1 MRVTTTRE
9 SGFTLVEVLVAL
21 FLITIG
27 VLAAAPMFIY
37 ATQGNAVGADFGS
50 GGALGVERMELL
62 REQDY
67 SALAA
72 GGSLTANTAG
82 YFDTS
87 DPDYT
92 VRWQI
97 TDNASPANTKTIEVR
112 VVANR
117 TVVGRAKSVT
127 LTSIRGR

>member
-1 MRVTTTRE
+1 MTTTRSE
-9 SGFTLVEVLVAL
+9 RGFSLVEVLVAL

-62 REQDY
+62 RSQPY

-72 GGSLTANTAG
+72 GGGLTSDVTG

-87 DPDYT
+87 DPGYR

-97 TDNASPANTKTIEVR
+97 TDNVSPANTKTIEVR
-112 VVANR
+112 VIANR
-117 TVVGRAKSVT
+117 QVVGNAKSVT